1 MMILVTFCEED
12 LSSFPEGSL
21 GTSYFLN
28 VGNPGV
34 SDVSGG
40 GFVSAPIR
48 FRASPSARAR
58 KSLGTGADIFEAY
71 ELDEESDLNDVSES
85 DPEPEPDSESESEY
99 GLYAVLI
106 NFYQ

>member
-1 MMILVTFCEED
+1 VTFCDDD

-21 GTSYFLN
+21 GTSNFLN

-34 SDVSGG
+34 KDVSGR
-40 GFVSAPIR
+40 GFVAAPIR
-48 FRASPSARAR
+48 FRASPSASAR
-58 KSLGTGADIFEAY
+58 KSLGTGADIFDAY
-71 ELDEESDLNDVSES
+71 ELDDESELNDVSES